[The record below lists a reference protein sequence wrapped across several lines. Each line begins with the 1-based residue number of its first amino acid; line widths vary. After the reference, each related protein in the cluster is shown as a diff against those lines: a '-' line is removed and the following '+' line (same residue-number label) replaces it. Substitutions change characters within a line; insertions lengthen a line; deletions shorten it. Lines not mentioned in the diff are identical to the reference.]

1 MLKLAARTVLQKEA
15 PCNSPP
21 APPTNL
27 LLLLS
32 ARMAFYLI
40 SSALPHSRLLRMALP
55 AGPRSLARP
64 RGSFVPIFHWPQGG
78 EKARLFRI
86 SMTMACNAVTGVAW
100 QTACKIPGQ
109 QSRQAE
115 KAGRGMKIFFNH
127 PGLKTVP
134 CIVNGQAKRMKQ
146 LVRLPLILT
155 SHFQRVGWGA
165 HARKKWPKLQVRRG
179 GEVAPGEKV
188 VRARTMMALD

>member
-1 MLKLAARTVLQKEA
+1 
-15 PCNSPP
+15 
-21 APPTNL
+21 
-27 LLLLS
+27 
-32 ARMAFYLI
+32 MAFYLI

-55 AGPRSLARP
+55 AGPHSLARP

-109 QSRQAE
+109 HSRQAE
-115 KAGRGMKIFFNH
+115 KAGRDMKIFFNH
-127 PGLKTVP
+127 PGLRTVP
-134 CIVNGQAKRMKQ
+134 FHCERPIQMNETIGQVAFDSYKPFPESWMGGSCKKKPSKWAKM
-146 LVRLPLILT
+146 
-155 SHFQRVGWGA
+155 
-165 HARKKWPKLQVRRG
+165 QVRRG

-188 VRARTMMALD
+188 ARARTMMMALD

>member
-134 CIVNGQAKRMKQ
+134 CIVNGQAK
-146 LVRLPLILT
+146 
-155 SHFQRVGWGA
+155 
-165 HARKKWPKLQVRRG
+165 
-179 GEVAPGEKV
+179 
-188 VRARTMMALD
+188 